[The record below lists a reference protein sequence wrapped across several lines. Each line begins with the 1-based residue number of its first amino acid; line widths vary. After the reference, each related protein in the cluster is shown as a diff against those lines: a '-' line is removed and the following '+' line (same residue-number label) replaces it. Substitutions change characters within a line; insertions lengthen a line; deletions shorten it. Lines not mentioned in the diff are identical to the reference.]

1 MAQTENSSLPNTD
14 IPLGSLTPGAKG
26 IIKQI
31 KASETQSTDI
41 AGDALAD
48 RLREIGFAEDL
59 PFEVMQH
66 SPFGGD
72 PIAVS
77 VGGMTVAI
85 RRADANLIL
94 VETL

>member
-1 MAQTENSSLPNTD
+1 MAQTENSTLSDTD
-14 IPLGSLTPGAKG
+14 IPLGSLNPGSKG

-31 KASETQSTDI
+31 KATAPLSEDI
-41 AGDALAD
+41 DSHETAD

-66 SPFGGD
+66 SPFGRD

-77 VGGMTVAI
+77 VGGMTVAL